1 MMELTQFILNSD
13 LSNDAPANLLESVT
27 PEMSMDTE
35 LTSEQMAADS
45 NSFVLLMTQ
54 VLANVTAPV
63 DLKEPSVEA
72 ISEEVILDPNELLDA
87 AEAVQVSDDE
97 PSSPKADTKES
108 VLELD
113 NNIAM
118 LWLNSEGYTNPKPD
132 VSATEQDSAKPISA
146 DKILTSEFPVTSKP
160 LGLNASSKLSTKAT
174 LLQNPEQVDT
184 SSDRNNKA
192 ETSDEQVFIP
202 KNNPTDEVSV
212 DLPHLNLAAT
222 NTAAGAPLSA
232 KTKELSLDNLVK
244 IDSTNLSS
252 PVDSPDS
259 SHISVALPQDTQTPA
274 QAGTAVKT
282 VSIPVEVTHPQWKEQ
297 FAEHVV
303 WLGQNKTI
311 SALIKLHP
319 EELGPI
325 EINIKMV
332 KDAASIV
339 INSHSTHVCQLV
351 EQSMPRLRE
360 MMVDQGLSLA
370 DVQVNADT
378 HSQNDARQNNSD
390 QGMGTATEDEALLT
404 PLAKKSVKGLIDYF
418 A

>member
-13 LSNDAPANLLESVT
+13 LSNDAPASLLESVT
-27 PEMSMDTE
+27 PEKSMDTE
-35 LTSEQMAADS
+35 LTSEQMVADS
-45 NSFVLLMTQ
+45 NSFVLLMNQ

-63 DLKEPSVEA
+63 DTKEPVSTA
-72 ISEEVILDPNELLDA
+72 MSEEVVLDPIELLDDA
-87 AEAVQVSDDE
+87 DAGKVSDDE
-97 PSSPKADTKES
+97 PVNPKADAKES
-108 VLELD
+108 ILELD

-118 LWLNSEGYTNPKPD
+118 IWLNSEGYTNPNTDLSSAEQESTKPL
-132 VSATEQDSAKPISA
+132 TA
-146 DKILTSEFPVTSKP
+146 DKILTSEYTATQKP
-160 LGLNASSKLSTKAT
+160 MDLNATNKLSSKAT
-174 LLQNPEQVDT
+174 LSQNTEQADT
-184 SSDRNNKA
+184 LTNTAEASDM
-192 ETSDEQVFIP
+192 EFFVPQGTTSDETP
-202 KNNPTDEVSV
+202 V
-212 DLPHLNLAAT
+212 DLPHLNLAAV
-222 NTAAGAPLSA
+222 NTALAAPISA
-232 KTKELSLDNLVK
+232 KVKEFSLDNLAK
-244 IDSTNLSS
+244 MDAENLSS
-252 PVDSPDS
+252 PADSVDSS
-259 SHISVALPQDTQTPA
+259 RISVAIPQDTQTPA
-274 QAGTAVKT
+274 QVGATVKT
-282 VSIPVEVTHPQWKEQ
+282 VSIPVEVNHPQWKEQ

-303 WLGQNKTI
+303 WLGQNKTT

-378 HSQNDARQNNSD
+378 NSQNDARQNNSE
-390 QGMGTATEDEALLT
+390 QGMATVTDDEALIT